1 MRGGGENIKRPE
13 KLTSMIQALAKSSIT
28 KKYDLSSVID
38 LGSGAAPLGGDV
50 IHEAEA
56 LWPEGDRKLKVCLS
70 SPYLALPSPSSSI
83 SRALYPDI
91 DVPFSFLTK
100 TKTNSKAGA

>member
-1 MRGGGENIKRPE
+1 MGEESENIQSDKE
-13 KLTSMIQALAKSSIT
+13 LTLPTQALAKSPIT

-83 SRALYPDI
+83 PRALYPDI
-91 DVPFSFLTK
+91 DAPFSFLTK
-100 TKTNSKAGA
+100 TKPNSKAGA